1 MPPYSGHD
9 AAICVREGASSINMT
24 VLELAHMAAEVA
36 VDLSTPA
43 MLQIILPFANVIDI
57 IIVLQAANVLPFAA
71 SFARDKVANV
81 DATRSV
87 FVSPIAVQL
96 AMMKFSL
103 LHIAVSE
110 LSATRAVFLVA
121 AADDAAGVN
130 ASATP
135 EETHLHSRR

>member
-9 AAICVREGASSINMT
+9 AAICVREGAGSINMT
-24 VLELAHMAAEVA
+24 VLELAHMAGEVA
-36 VDLSTPA
+36 VDLSTPS
-43 MLQIILPFANVIDI
+43 MLQIILPFANVIDK
-57 IIVLQAANVLPFAA
+57 IIVLQAANVLAFAA

-87 FVSPIAVQL
+87 FVSSIAVQL
-96 AMMKFSL
+96 TMMKFSL
-103 LHIAVSE
+103 LHIAVSK

-130 ASATP
+130 ASTTP